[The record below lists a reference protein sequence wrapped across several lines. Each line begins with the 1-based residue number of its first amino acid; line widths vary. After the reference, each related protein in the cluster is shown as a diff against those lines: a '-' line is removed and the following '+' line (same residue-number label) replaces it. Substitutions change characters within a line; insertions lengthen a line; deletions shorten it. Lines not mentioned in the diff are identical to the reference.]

1 MSTFIVD
8 EVKLEIPGWVNSLD
22 TFRRWTDRED
32 FPEKGNIWWLQGEV
46 WADMS
51 KEQIFTHGQVKG
63 EFFFQ
68 LKVLLRESDSGILL
82 PDGALVINLD
92 ADLSGNPDAT
102 FISHEACESGR
113 VTLTEGREHGYTEVV
128 GSPEMVLEV
137 VSDSSVEKDTEIL
150 RKAYFLA
157 GIEEYWLVDAR
168 GETISFEILRRGAK
182 GFVSVRKQEGWLK
195 SGVFG
200 KSFRLLKS
208 LNRLGYPQ
216 FRLESR

>member
-1 MSTFIVD
+1 MSTVIVD
-8 EVKLEIPGWVNSLD
+8 EVKLEIPVWVNSLK
-22 TFRRWTDRED
+22 TFRRWTDSED

-51 KEQIFTHGQVKG
+51 KEQIFSHNLVKTRIAAVLD
-63 EFFFQ
+63 Q
-68 LKVLLRESDSGILL
+68 LVNEQDVGLLLSDGILL
-82 PDGALVINLD
+82 VHPE

-102 FISHEACESGR
+102 YISHDARESGR

-137 VSDSSVEKDTEIL
+137 VSDSSVEKDTEVL

-168 GETISFEILRRGAK
+168 GETISFDILRRGAK

-195 SGVFG
+195 SQVFG
-200 KSFRLLKS
+200 KMFRLLKS
-208 LNRLGYPQ
+208 LNRLGDPQ